1 MEQKIAS
8 HSFIPLQNDDP
19 WAEIGFQPLID
30 KLLPMVERL
39 AWDLFPEMLGGTGLD
54 SYKVS
59 LGVLVVAG

>member
-1 MEQKIAS
+1 M
-8 HSFIPLQNDDP
+8 QNDDP